1 MYENAL
7 ELHQMVMQAWQEHL
21 GVPLLISS
29 VLYVKSPRTLIQPQD
44 QIVWFFQTV
53 GQTHLASVEKC

>member
-29 VLYVKSPRTLIQPQD
+29 VLYVKAQGI
-44 QIVWFFQTV
+44 
-53 GQTHLASVEKC
+53 